1 MNLINGDYQKIMFVF
16 LNTFLGSLLV
26 RNSAATFWAACEAL
40 GFLRR
45 DSAAIFWAA
54 CEALGFLR
62 RDSAATFWAACEA
75 RLLGSDLVA
84 TFWTACEALGLL
96 VGTFC

>member
-1 MNLINGDYQKIMFVF
+1 MNLINGDYKKIMFVF
-16 LNTFLGSLLV
+16 LNAFLASLLV

-45 DSAAIFWAA
+45 DSAA
-54 CEALGFLR
+54 
-62 RDSAATFWAACEA
+62 TFWAACEA
-75 RLLGSDLVA
+75 CLLGSDLVA

>member
-45 DSAAIFWAA
+45 DSAA
-54 CEALGFLR
+54 
-62 RDSAATFWAACEA
+62 TFWAACEA
-75 RLLGSDLVA
+75 RLLGNDLVA

>member
-26 RNSAATFWAACEAL
+26 RNSAAT
-40 GFLRR
+40 
-45 DSAAIFWAA
+45 FWAA